1 MASTKIKI
9 QGTLTGWI
17 PSLIE
22 PPTWKGDPSDFRLKV
37 RVIGNDAAALEDIL
51 ATNYQD
57 LCDWYS
63 EKSGKRYF
71 FGEPWEVDE
80 EGITVRLC
88 AKPKYKE
95 FPLPVVDSDLEPI
108 DEDLQLR
115 EGTLVV
121 AEVELKAYSP
131 KSPKGGM
138 RLRPLAI
145 KVIEAVTAEAQDSG
159 TLNLEEVFGAS
170 DGFKQSKP
178 NVRKKA
184 ANVATEDDDF

>member
-115 EGTLVV
+115 EGTVV
-121 AEVELKAYSP
+121 IAEVELKAYSP
-131 KSPKGGM
+131 NSPKGGM